1 MVRKFLMAVLFA
13 VLFPFYLCS
22 FGIASLFLPRYA
34 EDMETP
40 GEMVGLLFEELAA

>member
-1 MVRKFLMAVLFA
+1 MARKFLMAALFT